1 MKKSGRMIYVICIL
15 SLMIFGCTGCGKK
28 EKEDGASTGEVST
41 EPVSVTTEEPKPE
54 MDEAG
59 FYVADDYVQVT
70 IELADIRVKA
80 EDSAAIYILA
90 DQGTFLSRTGY
101 NDVWTRVELENTS
114 FYVLSSS
121 VVEAEPPKPEESA
134 ETATDGDAENRVQL
148 ARKVVIDP
156 ANQSVSNAGTEEIG
170 PRSSETKPCV
180 STGTVGTT
188 FGTKESELNLE
199 YAKLLKSELE
209 SRGYEVVL
217 TREENDVNLSNK
229 ERADIA
235 NSSGASVFIRIQ
247 MNESSNA
254 ELNGVMSVCMTEGS
268 PYNSDLYADSKTLAS
283 RLLQGVTDATG
294 ATNRGVFETDQMTAI
309 NWSEIPVAAVNL
321 GFLTNPTD
329 EGNLISESYKSN
341 MVKGL
346 ADGID
351 YFFQ

>member
-1 MKKSGRMIYVICIL
+1 MRKSRRIYLICIL
-15 SLMIFGCTGCGKK
+15 SLLLVCCTGCGKDK
-28 EKEDGASTGEVST
+28 KKQDIGASTEEIPT
-41 EPVSVTTEEPKPE
+41 EAVVTTEEPKPE

-59 FYVADDYVQVT
+59 FFLADDYVQVT
-70 IELADIRVKA
+70 DELADVRVKA
-80 EDSAAIYILA
+80 EDSAAIYMLA
-90 DQGTFLSRTGY
+90 DRGTFLNRTGY

-121 VVEAEPPKPEESA
+121 VIEAEPPKQEGA
-134 ETATDGDAENRVQL
+134 ETATDGDAASGMQL
-148 ARKVVIDP
+148 VKKVVIDP
-156 ANQSVSNAGTEEIG
+156 ANQAVSNAGTEEIG
-170 PRSSETKPCV
+170 PRSGETKASV

-199 YAKLLKSELE
+199 YAKLLKTELE

-235 NSSGASVFIRIQ
+235 NNSGASVFIRIQ

-254 ELNGVMSVCMTEGS
+254 ELNGVMSVCMTAES
-268 PYNSDLYADSKTLAS
+268 PYNSDLYADSKTLAV
-283 RLLQGVTDATG
+283 RLLQGVTAATG
-294 ATNRGVFETDQMTAI
+294 ATNRGVVETDQMTAI

-329 EGNLISESYKSN
+329 EGNLISETYKSN